1 MVSNVWAPSRRGH
14 SNQWCDKSDAEQMR
28 NKKLS
33 TLLAVFVTSFWL
45 PSTAPAAESVCYT
58 VQLAA
63 MRSEERA
70 LTFLR
75 EQQLED
81 RCRVVPVSGYH
92 TVRCEPELTYARAK
106 RNLES
111 YSKKYPT
118 AWVNAIQQH
127 LVQDSFGLRHAQASC
142 SSQRTVSDTAVLPDT
157 FLDKESVADDSISD
171 ILGRVENV
179 RDQYLE
185 ELNERGSFKG
195 FYVRSQYDRDTQTD
209 DERELLFLEW
219 ELFDEGWIESKKQ
232 LDEKRVETKLQFIQ
246 LLRDMR
252 ERNLHESLFRL
263 ESVKNSVR
271 YYEARRRLEVLSKL
285 LVKYEEQLSK
295 GYATQ
300 EELQELRY
308 KYEIAQNDVHH
319 YSNLDKG
326 GLSSRDFNIINEI
339 ELISLAPL
347 GGLIDKAVENSYDLR
362 IQELFIKRSEFF
374 PRWVDNLSLRL
385 YAGADQGF
393 GDSQRDNVVGVRLR
407 VPIDFKRGR
416 SNLVDIEQSAFQD
429 QKQAISLRL
438 EQKIHRL
445 YQLFQFNQK
454 RIKTAATEYRLMR
467 GYQGL
472 KEKVRMYPVSV
483 LSTVPDKAIDRL
495 SVELLNKE
503 EGILLARLDAFK
515 VLLQLN
521 ALVMSNTLS
530 DLIKPDT
537 QSGLVVN

>member
-1 MVSNVWAPSRRGH
+1 M
-14 SNQWCDKSDAEQMR
+14 
-28 NKKLS
+28 
-33 TLLAVFVTSFWL
+33 
-45 PSTAPAAESVCYT
+45 APAAENFCYT

-75 EQQLED
+75 EQQLQD
-81 RCRVVPVSGYH
+81 RCRVIPISGYY
-92 TVRCEPELTYARAK
+92 TVRCEPELTYALAK

-111 YSKKYPT
+111 YIKKYPT

-127 LVQDSFGLRHAQASC
+127 LIQALFGSSRAQASC
-142 SSQRTVSDTAVLPDT
+142 SQQRTVSNTAVLPDS
-157 FLDKESVADDSISD
+157 FLDKESVANDSISD

-179 RDQYLE
+179 RDQYLK

-219 ELFDEGWIESKKQ
+219 ELFDEGWFESKKQ

-252 ERNLHESLFRL
+252 ERNLHESLYRL
-263 ESVKNSVR
+263 GNVRNSVR
-271 YYEARRRLEVLSKL
+271 YYEARKRFEVLSEL
-285 LVKYEEQLSK
+285 LARYEEQLEK

-319 YSNLDKG
+319 YSSLEKG
-326 GLSSRDFNIINEI
+326 GLSSRDFNIINKI

-347 GGLIDKAVENSYDLR
+347 DSLITKAVENSYDLR
-362 IQELFIKRSEFF
+362 IQELFINRSEFF
-374 PRWVDNLSLRL
+374 PQWVDNLSLRL

-393 GDSQRDNVVGVRLR
+393 GDSRRDNVVGVRLR
-407 VPIDFKRGR
+407 IPIDFKRGR
-416 SNLVDIEQSAFQD
+416 GALVDIEQSAFQD

-445 YQLFQFNQK
+445 YQQFLFDQK
-454 RIKTAATEYRLMR
+454 RIKTAASELRLMK

-472 KEKVRMYPVSV
+472 KEKERLYPVSV
-483 LSTVPDKAIDRL
+483 LATVPDKAIDRL
-495 SVELLNKE
+495 NVELLTKE
-503 EGILLARLDAFK
+503 EDILLARLDAFK
-515 VLLQLN
+515 ALLQLN
-521 ALVMSNTLS
+521 ALVMPNNLS
-530 DLIKPDT
+530 DLIKNGE
-537 QSGLVVN
+537 QGALVVN